1 MDHTQR
7 EITKIAREADKF
19 TLQMMKQTGIGT
31 AEFDVIHFIRHHP
44 GATQT
49 QMREALN
56 MDKGAAARRVARLE
70 SKGYLTRSPNPS
82 DGRSQ
87 LLYPTDKAET
97 LRNSK
102 AKIESVFY
110 AWLLEELP
118 EEESAAFCKTLDT
131 LYHRSKAQSRAGF
144 TEVSRLVAAQEVPD
158 EA

>member
-7 EITKIAREADKF
+7 EITKIAREAGKF

-44 GATQT
+44 GVTQT